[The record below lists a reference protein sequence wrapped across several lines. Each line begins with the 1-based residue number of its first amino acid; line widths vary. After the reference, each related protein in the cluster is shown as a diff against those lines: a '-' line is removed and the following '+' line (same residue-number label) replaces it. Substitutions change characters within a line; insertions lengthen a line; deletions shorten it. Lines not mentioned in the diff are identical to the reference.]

1 MRISQQ
7 KLTHNLII
15 LFLLTSVLPIGFI
28 GYWSYHFGKE
38 ILKSQFLNDFA
49 AIAQAKAQSISQY
62 LDMEVMRIENF
73 SADSEL
79 YHLLEQ
85 ISVNSSQTD
94 PNIQQLQK
102 LLNTKTSLAKANDTN
117 GYGEILLMDAH
128 GKVLASSFSQS
139 IGKDESAN
147 EIFTGATER
156 VHIQDVYYHNAS
168 KQYVFGVSAPIKQ
181 KDTGTLLG
189 VIANRL
195 TLAALNGIMTNRQ
208 GLRDTGEAYIVN
220 KNSYMIT
227 QSRFIPN
234 ATLKQKVDSQPV
246 RLFQSQQQNM
256 AGLYPDYRNMPI
268 VGVSEGKTINKH
280 YDLGWLLLV
289 EIDQAEADAE
299 IILFRNWVLLFTLT
313 MGIIAAV
320 TGLLFG
326 RKLSN
331 PIAAA
336 TAEIF
341 TTSSE
346 LSITS
351 DEQERTSAQQAVAVN
366 ETSATMNELGRS
378 AQQSILQADAANQ
391 EAQKVVTKALDGA
404 QTMQETLT
412 TMDLLKTKVEHIGIQ
427 IVRLSEQTSQIGHI
441 TDAVKDIANQTNLLA
456 LNAAVEATRAGE
468 HGKGFTVVSQEIR
481 KLAEQ
486 SKKSAEHIS
495 NLLENIQKITNT
507 TVLAAEAGT
516 QTAQLSSQKA
526 EQTKRSCDELSDA
539 VNNIADVLQQ
549 ISLTAKQQANATNQV
564 VEAMNM
570 LNTGAKETANGI
582 SQGKLAIHNLN
593 KAAGQLQDMI

>member
-1 MRISQQ
+1 
-7 KLTHNLII
+7 
-15 LFLLTSVLPIGFI
+15 
-28 GYWSYHFGKE
+28 
-38 ILKSQFLNDFA
+38 
-49 AIAQAKAQSISQY
+49 
-62 LDMEVMRIENF
+62 
-73 SADSEL
+73 
-79 YHLLEQ
+79 LEQ
-85 ISVNSSQTD
+85 NSGSGAVAD
-94 PNIQQLQK
+94 PLTQQWQK
-102 LLNTKTSLAKANDTN
+102 FIKTKTALAKAIQQN
-117 GYGEILLMDAH
+117 GYVETLVMDAQ
-128 GKVLASSFSQS
+128 GKVLASTDDLS
-139 IGKDESAN
+139 IGRDESAN
-147 EIFTGATER
+147 GIFTGAAEGI
-156 VHIQDVYYHNAS
+156 HIQDVYYHNAS
-168 KQYVFGVSAPIKQ
+168 KQYAFAVSAPIRHR
-181 KDTGTLLG
+181 DTGKLLG

-195 TLAALNGIMTNRQ
+195 SLATLNDITTNRL
-208 GLRDTGEAYIVN
+208 GLGATGEAYIVN

-227 QSRFIPN
+227 QSRFIAN

-246 RLFQSQQQNM
+246 RLFQTQQQNM
-256 AGLYPDYRNMPI
+256 AGLYPDYRNIPI
-268 VGVSEGKTINKH
+268 VGASEGQLINKH

-289 EIDQAEADAE
+289 EIDEAEADAE
-299 IILFRNWVLLFTLT
+299 IIHLRNWVLLFAL
-313 MGIIAAV
+313 A
-320 TGLLFG
+320 TGLVAAITGLIFG
-326 RKLSN
+326 RGLSR
-331 PIAAA
+331 PISR
-336 TAEIF
+336 TTTEIF

-346 LSITS
+346 LSIMT
-351 DEQERTSAQQAVAVN
+351 DEQERTAAQQAVAVN

-391 EAQKVVTKALDGA
+391 EAQKVVIKAQDGA
-404 QTMQETLT
+404 QTMQDTLT
-412 TMDLLKTKVEHIGIQ
+412 SMGLLKDKVEHIGSQ

-526 EQTKRSCDELSDA
+526 EHAKRSCDELSDA

-582 SQGKLAIHNLN
+582 SQGKLAIQNLN
-593 KAAGQLQDMI
+593 QAAGLLQDML

>member
-1 MRISQQ
+1 MRIAKQ
-7 KLTHNLII
+7 KLTHNLLI
-15 LFLLTSVLPIGFI
+15 LFLLTSAVPISLIGF
-28 GYWSYHFGKE
+28 WSYQFGKE
-38 ILKSQFLNDFA
+38 ALKSQFLNDFT
-49 AIAQAKAQSISQY
+49 AIVQAKAQTIRQY
-62 LDMEVMRIENF
+62 LDAEAMRITDF
-73 SADSEL
+73 AADDQL

-85 ISVNSSQTD
+85 NVAGTAIAT
-94 PNIQQLQK
+94 QQWQGFIK
-102 LLNTKTSLAKANDTN
+102 TKTAMTKVSAEQ
-117 GYGEILLMDAH
+117 GYGETLVMDAQ
-128 GKVLASSFSQS
+128 GKVVASTDAQA
-139 IGKDESAN
+139 IGRDESAN
-147 EIFTGATER
+147 DLFTDATDG
-156 VHIQDVYYHNAS
+156 VYFKDVYYHAAS
-168 KQYVFGVSAPIKQ
+168 KQYALAVSAPIRHRES
-181 KDTGTLLG
+181 GRLLG

-195 TLAALNGIMTNRQ
+195 NLAALNAIMTNRQ
-208 GLRDTGEAYIVN
+208 GLRETGEAYLVN
-220 KNSYMIT
+220 KNGYMIT
-227 QSRFIPN
+227 PSRFIAN
-234 ATLKQKVDSQPV
+234 AVLKQKVDSQPV

-268 VGVSEGKTINKH
+268 VGASEGLLLNKD
-280 YDLGWLLLV
+280 YGLGWLLLV
-289 EIDQAEADAE
+289 EIDEPEANAE
-299 IILFRNWVLLFTLT
+299 ITELRNWVLLFGLL
-313 MGIIAAV
+313 
-320 TGLLFG
+320 TGLVAALTGWLYG
-326 RKLSN
+326 RRLSR
-331 PIAAA
+331 PISGAA
-336 TAEIF
+336 TEIF

-346 LSITS
+346 LSITT
-351 DEQERTSAQQAVAVN
+351 DEHERTAAQQAVAVN

-391 EAQKVVTKALDGA
+391 DAQRVVGQARQGA
-404 QTMQETLT
+404 QTMQEMLFS
-412 TMDLLKTKVEHIGIQ
+412 MDLLKGKVETIGVQ
-427 IVRLSEQTSQIGHI
+427 IVRLSEQTGQIGHI

-495 NLLENIQKITNT
+495 NLLENIQKVTNT

-516 QTAQLSSQKA
+516 QTAQHNSQQA
-526 EQTKRSCDELSDA
+526 DIAKRSYDDLSAA

-582 SQGKLAIHNLN
+582 SQSKLAIQNLN

>member
-1 MRISQQ
+1 MRMTKQ

-15 LFLLTSVLPIGFI
+15 LFLLTSVLPICLIGF
-28 GYWSYHFGKE
+28 WSYHFGKE
-38 ILKSQFLNDFA
+38 ALKAQFLNDFT
-49 AIAQAKAQSISQY
+49 AISQAKAQSISQY
-62 LDMEVMRIENF
+62 LDTEAMRIENF
-73 SADSEL
+73 STDSEL
-79 YHLLEQ
+79 YQLLEQ
-85 ISVNSSQTD
+85 HSGNASQAA
-94 PNIQQLQK
+94 PIFQQVEK
-102 LLNTKTSLAKANDTN
+102 LLKTKTTLAHSNEKDDD
-117 GYGEILLMDAH
+117 GETLLMDAH
-128 GKVLASSFSQS
+128 GKVLASTNDEA
-139 IGKDESAN
+139 IGRDESAN
-147 EIFTGATER
+147 EIFTGATESL
-156 VHIQDVYYHNAS
+156 HIQDVYYHNAS
-168 KQYVFGVSAPIKQ
+168 KQYVFSVSAPIKH
-181 KDTGTLLG
+181 KETGKLLG

-195 TLAALNGIMTNRQ
+195 TLTGLNDITTNRQ
-208 GLRDTGEAYIVN
+208 GLGETGEAYIVN
-220 KNSYMIT
+220 KNSYMVT
-227 QSRFIPN
+227 QSRFIAN

-268 VGVSEGKTINKH
+268 VGVSEGTLINKH

-289 EIDQAEADAE
+289 EIDEAEADTE
-299 IILFRNWVLLFTLT
+299 IVRFRNWVLLFALT
-313 MGIIAAV
+313 MSIVAAV

-326 RKLSN
+326 RKLSK
-331 PIAAA
+331 PIATA

-378 AQQSILQADAANQ
+378 AYQSILQADAANQ
-391 EAQKVVTKALDGA
+391 EAQKVVSKAIDGA

-412 TMDLLKTKVEHIGIQ
+412 SMDLLKAKVEHIGIQ

-516 QTAQLSSQKA
+516 QSAQLSSEKA

-564 VEAMNM
+564 IEAMNM
-570 LNTGAKETANGI
+570 LNMGAKETANGI

-593 KAAGQLQDMI
+593 QAAGQLQDMI